1 MWVPGVCV
9 KLRLPGVILGSPHPS
24 VTPVPGHLMPSS
36 GLCGHQAHKWYRHTC
51 RQDTHT
57 RKTGCKETLYETTVL
72 HSPECQNKLGVTTDN

>member
-1 MWVPGVCV
+1 MAQPLRVLTVLTEDPGN
-9 KLRLPGVILGSPHPS
+9 LLA
-24 VTPVPGHLMPSS
+24 SS
-36 GLCGHQAHKWYRHTC
+36 GLGAPGTHMVHRHTC